1 MTVIEHRT
9 MEAIQSINR
18 KIKDAIQID
27 WEQRRYEIAK
37 EVLAGIVS
45 RICDCVPVT
54 PYEDVAEDA
63 VAYTDALISELKK
76 TTK

>member
-1 MTVIEHRT
+1 M
-9 MEAIQSINR
+9 
-18 KIKDAIQID
+18 KDDTRID

-63 VAYTDALISELKK
+63 VVYTDALITKLKK